1 MMRVVGIDLGSRRSG
16 YGVVER
22 QGQAIFCISWGEIKL
37 SSNKKKL
44 SQRLCSFYDHLEAI
58 IKQYLPQEVVIEDLY
73 VARNVK
79 TAFVLGHLKGVAMLL
94 AEKMSLPVFTYSPS
108 EIKKAVVG
116 YGRADKEQVRAMVQ
130 RLLQLPEMP
139 GEHAADALAAALC
152 HLHTL
157 RL

>member
-1 MMRVVGIDLGSRRSG
+1 MRVVGIDLGSRRSG

-22 QGQAIFCISWGEIKL
+22 QGQAIFCVSCGEIKL
-37 SSNKKKL
+37 SSKKEL
-44 SQRLCSFYDHLEAI
+44 PQRLCRFYDQMEAI
-58 IKQYLPQEVVIEDLY
+58 IKQYLPKEVVIEDLY
-73 VARNVK
+73 VACNVK

-94 AEKMSLPVFTYSPS
+94 AEKMKLPVFTYSPS

-116 YGRADKEQVRAMVQ
+116 YGRADKEQVRMMVK